1 MGFCT
6 LQEAA
11 NNQIEMAQNFISLCT
26 RIMQVKGSKLHHL
39 MHWVCSLQ
47 LLIRDALKCTVF
59 FSSLQAAGISNS
71 GHVDQSI
78 ALEALQRI
86 ENRLQTNELELSEL
100 RLQVFP
106 IVIPNCCQHCF
117 LNGLISPIYLEIS
130 TIVKNLIAFS
140 VTKMAIF
147 AF

>member
-1 MGFCT
+1 
-6 LQEAA
+6 
-11 NNQIEMAQNFISLCT
+11 
-26 RIMQVKGSKLHHL
+26 MQVTGSKLHHL

-59 FSSLQAAGISNS
+59 FSSLQAAGICNS
-71 GHVDQSI
+71 GHVDQSS

-106 IVIPNCCQHCF
+106 IVA
-117 LNGLISPIYLEIS
+117 S
-130 TIVKNLIAFS
+130 IAC
-140 VTKMAIF
+140 
-147 AF
+147 

>member
-1 MGFCT
+1 
-6 LQEAA
+6 
-11 NNQIEMAQNFISLCT
+11 MAQNFISLCT

-47 LLIRDALKCTVF
+47 LLIRDALKLTVF

-117 LNGLISPIYLEIS
+117 LNGLILPIYLEIS

-140 VTKMAIF
+140 VTKIF